1 MKKKDIPNTPEEKAH
16 ATKRDALMK
25 ERPQE
30 WEHIQRERQKIR
42 EQKTQEALQDVD
54 YDNAPITF
62 TQPTEGT
69 MIGGMKSFHVEKGE
83 ERHTYQITTK
93 REITFNYMIRAKNEE
108 DAMIRTLAFV
118 GKDGSGQREDVKRPM
133 YFGKPMIRE
142 WIEKITKKD

>member
-16 ATKRDALMK
+16 AAKRDALMK

-30 WEHIQRERQKIR
+30 WEHIQSERQKIR

>member
-16 ATKRDALMK
+16 AAKRDALMK

-108 DAMIRTLAFV
+108 DEIEMCLAHAAMNYYESMSDSEVCPEYPGF
-118 GKDGSGQREDVKRPM
+118 
-133 YFGKPMIRE
+133 
-142 WIEKITKKD
+142 

>member
-16 ATKRDALMK
+16 AAKRDALMK

-42 EQKTQEALQDVD
+42 EQRTQEALQDVD

>member
-16 ATKRDALMK
+16 AAKRDALMK

-42 EQKTQEALQDVD
+42 EQRTQEALQDVD
-54 YDNAPITF
+54 YTDPTVTF

-108 DAMIRTLAFV
+108 DAMIRTLSFV
-118 GKDGSGQREDVKRPM
+118 AKDGSGQREDVKRPM

>member
-16 ATKRDALMK
+16 AAKRDALMK

-30 WEHIQRERQKIR
+30 WEHVQRERQKIR
-42 EQKTQEALQDVD
+42 EQKTQEVLQDVD

>member
-16 ATKRDALMK
+16 AVKRDALMK

>member
-1 MKKKDIPNTPEEKAH
+1 
-16 ATKRDALMK
+16 
-25 ERPQE
+25 
-30 WEHIQRERQKIR
+30 
-42 EQKTQEALQDVD
+42 
-54 YDNAPITF
+54 
-62 TQPTEGT
+62 

>member
-16 ATKRDALMK
+16 AAKRDALMK

-108 DAMIRTLAFV
+108 DAMIRTLSFV

>member
-16 ATKRDALMK
+16 AAKRDALMK

-108 DAMIRTLAFV
+108 DAMIRTPAFV

>member
-16 ATKRDALMK
+16 AAKRDALMK

-42 EQKTQEALQDVD
+42 EQKTQEALQDVN

>member
-16 ATKRDALMK
+16 AVKRDALMK

-54 YDNAPITF
+54 YDSAPITF

-108 DAMIRTLAFV
+108 DAMIRTLSFV
-118 GKDGSGQREDVKRPM
+118 SKDGSGQREDLKRPM
-133 YFGKPMIRE
+133 YNSKPMIRE
-142 WIEKITKKD
+142 WIDKIIKLS